1 MTLNRRQ
8 FLKGASAVATFPILS
23 QLTHS
28 QNLVSPTKTV
38 VHIFLEGGPDFRH
51 LIAPQPSSDY
61 GSEFWKARASI
72 FEIDGGNIAG
82 IQKTF
87 DEHYDLINFDSMN
100 FGLLKKASWLKT
112 KIQEGKVAIINNVV
126 GSTSRD
132 HPYSS
137 LIWGSGDSDA
147 QPQELCRSGWG
158 GRLASY
164 ANKRIMSVTEQPLLF
179 CNGPHPSNPLAHA
192 NTNLVD
198 VPNIEN
204 FSFTKKSDW
213 ILTSESLE
221 PEHAVFRSLKN
232 YYRLKRSQILSGTTF
247 ASFVETEEVIRSLGD
262 QIENRLKNEIN
273 PAGGYLASFEDDLHS
288 FEVRRPL
295 IFEQLLRGENKA
307 FFESFAMQLLNTYY
321 GIACQDILET
331 NVISLML
338 EGFDTHAEQRHE
350 QEGFEIRIE
359 ELLGSNKGLDLLDSQ
374 LLLDYPL
381 SRDNLI
387 YVLGGEF
394 GRQLK
399 SNGASGTDHGHGN
412 SLLIIGEQVTGGIYG
427 DLFPESEIS
436 IMQEWNQHIDGKTSF
451 EKIFATIADWAC
463 AGAGAVVFPSH
474 HLRPLENENVLAF
487 L

>member
-1 MTLNRRQ
+1 MTINRRK
-8 FLKGASAVATFPILS
+8 FLMGASALASYPMLS
-23 QLTHS
+23 QLAHS
-28 QNLVSPTKTV
+28 QNIGSSTKTI

-51 LIAPQPSSDY
+51 LIAPEPSSDY
-61 GSEFWKARASI
+61 GREFWKARASI
-72 FEIDGGNIAG
+72 FEIDGSNLVS
-82 IQKTF
+82 IQNTF
-87 DEHYDLINFDSMN
+87 DEHYDLINFDSMI
-100 FGLLKKASWLKT
+100 FGLLKKASWLKS
-112 KIQEGKVAIINNVV
+112 KILEGKVAIISNVV

-137 LIWGSGDSDA
+137 LIWGSGDHGA

-179 CNGPHPSNPLAHA
+179 CNGPHPTNPLAHA
-192 NTNLVD
+192 NVNLVD
-198 VPNIEN
+198 VPNMEN

-213 ILTSESLE
+213 LLTPAKLE

-262 QIENRLKNEIN
+262 QLENRLKNEIN
-273 PAGGYLASFEDDLHS
+273 PAGGHSASFEEDLHS
-288 FEVRRPL
+288 YGVRRPRK
-295 IFEQLLRGENKA
+295 FEDLLRGENKA

-331 NVISLML
+331 NIISLML
-338 EGFDTHAEQRHE
+338 EGFDTHADQRHD
-350 QEGFEIRIE
+350 QDGFEIRIE
-359 ELLGSNKGLDLLDSQ
+359 ELFGSNKGLDLLDSQ
-374 LLLDYPL
+374 LLLDYPI

-399 SNGASGTDHGHGN
+399 ANGASGTDHGHAN
-412 SLLIIGEQVTGGIYG
+412 SILVVGEQVNGGIYG

-436 IMQEWNQHIDGKTSF
+436 IMQDWNQHIEGKTSF

-463 AGAGAVVFPSH
+463 PGAGTVVFPSH
-474 HLRPLENENVLAF
+474 HLRQLEADRVLTF